1 MTHFL
6 YNGLSHGFDLATDEV
21 VNLDSTHGNFI
32 ALGIKLFD
40 DSNRFISLITS
51 SGFVGPGGLEYSDH
65 SDHFEGFE
73 GSEGSEGSEG
83 LGRSGKLSAA
93 VTVVTAVL
101 VELQHSVYKP
111 PQLVDFVG
119 LADPGVVLVAVVVEL
134 GEVHHCLVFVVVAA
148 AASIAFANVVV
159 AASLDAAV
167 GSFET
172 WVAAGVPHLLEW
184 IELKLQL
191 YVHKK
196 HEDFEQHVVEQV

>member
-1 MTHFL
+1 MHDDMMIKDEIL
-6 YNGLSHGFDLATDEV
+6 AHRFDLATDEI

-32 ALGIKLFD
+32 FVHLQHHLRD
-40 DSNRFISLITS
+40 
-51 SGFVGPGGLEYSDH
+51 FVGPGGLED
-65 SDHFEGFE
+65 SDHFGDFE
-73 GSEGSEGSEG
+73 GSEGSEG
-83 LGRSGKLSAA
+83 LDRFGKPSA
-93 VTVVTAVL
+93 VVTAVAAVL

-119 LADPGVVLVAVVVEL
+119 FADPGVVLVAVVVEL
-134 GEVHHCLVFVVVAA
+134 GEVHHCLVSVVVVVAAA

-167 GSFET
+167 DSFET
-172 WVAAGVPHLLEW
+172 WVAVGVSHPLLEW